1 MGDVTFDVAD
11 RLAIMNLLGATAQR
25 YDEAR
30 LDDFRALFTQSP
42 EIRDAH
48 GDQTFLEGFDALMGT
63 AQARHEAFAAAEN
76 QRRHALDSMCFTTQG
91 DTEATGRCYFPGV
104 RHSCRR
110 DAFSGAHRVLR
121 VHCGQAGRCLE
132 NKSVGCAAGPVR
144 PANVTA
150 DQTPGPVSRVRA
162 RPTCRR

>member
-11 RLAIMNLLGATAQR
+11 RLAIMNLLGATAHR

-42 EIRDAH
+42 EIPYAH

-91 DTEATGRCYFPGV
+91 DTEATGRCYFQVYGTRAGGMPSAELTGYYEFTAVKQGGV
-104 RHSCRR
+104 WRIS
-110 DAFSGAHRVLR
+110 
-121 VHCGQAGRCLE
+121 
-132 NKSVGCAAGPVR
+132 
-144 PANVTA
+144 
-150 DQTPGPVSRVRA
+150 
-162 RPTCRR
+162 